1 VRLAADAETIA
12 ERYVAALRSDRQF
25 PGAMQLPTVQL
36 RDHVTP
42 FVGLLAS
49 QLMVIGET
57 RGQAPDLL
65 RDGGQIQRAM
75 AELHGAQRFR
85 LGWSDADIERETSL
99 LLAEIV
105 KALEHAGD
113 PGDTVRVTSA
123 AGGATQTIRAESVR
137 SATDYASVVAR
148 HVLEQASRNS
158 VRSYRFAKSADAP

>member
-1 VRLAADAETIA
+1 
-12 ERYVAALRSDRQF
+12 VAALRSDRRF
-25 PGAMQLPTVQL
+25 PGVLHLPTVQL

-75 AELHGAQRFR
+75 ADLHGAQRFR
-85 LGWSDADIERETSL
+85 LGWSESDIERETSL
-99 LLAEIV
+99 LLTEIV
-105 KALEHAGD
+105 DALEHAGN
-113 PGDTVRVTSA
+113 PGDSVRATSA
-123 AGGATQTIRAESVR
+123 AGGVTQAIPAESVR
-137 SATDYASVVAR
+137 VATEYASVVAR
-148 HVLEQASRNS
+148 HVLDQANLTA